1 MTPTGEK
8 DLVHSD
14 VLPEAGDGAVTQLL
28 VERNTRFVSKIVEVE
43 AHQIGIDPWPDAAW
57 EAVTRNEI
65 VLHYCGKPDGYI
77 IVKTLE
83 GEMRGNH
90 GDWLIRGTR
99 GEFYPCKPD
108 VFAAKYQPVD
118 RFRSQG
124 GGIPEAMLVA
134 AYKRGCQ
141 WCIENGV
148 INNEDPTLTY
158 IDKAAHDYAD
168 KVLAAAPPAAQSDAD
183 DYIDQLNVLCEDF
196 GCEPGSDR
204 LHWLLEQLSRL
215 KELSASQPPASSW
228 TTELR
233 WVSCESCGGTGEVEV
248 RPNVGPYS
256 DPTPCAEICSACE
269 GTGRFCEEVSPTE
282 RDADALTVPQGVIS
296 SAVEAER
303 EACAKVADEYGREGT

>member
-14 VLPEAGDGAVTQLL
+14 VLPKAGDGAVTQLL
-28 VERNTRFVSKIVEVE
+28 VERLRKRTYERS
-43 AHQIGIDPWPDAAW
+43 DPAPNGWGYVKREHPDPLCQKAAD
-57 EAVTRNEI
+57 EIERLSAELDASTAAVQ
-65 VLHYCGKPDGYI
+65 
-77 IVKTLE
+77 TLDAVVNNLNDE
-83 GEMRGNH
+83 CAR
-90 GDWLIRGTR
+90 L
-99 GEFYPCKPD
+99 
-108 VFAAKYQPVD
+108 
-118 RFRSQG
+118 RSQG

-256 DPTPCAEICSACE
+256 DPTPCAAICSACE

-282 RDADALTVPQGVIS
+282 RDDDALTVPQGVIS